1 MRKAEINRKTNETN
15 ISIEILLDGTGKSDT
30 NTGIGFFDHMLD
42 QLAKHSLIDIEIN
55 ADGDLHIDDHHTVE
69 DVGICL
75 GKALKI
81 ALADKKG
88 IHRYGSCILP
98 MDDALI
104 QSALDISGRAHFV
117 WDVEFNSSYEADTL
131 VAVGVNN
138 EAGLGDT
145 TVDPDN
151 YGGYYYADGE
161 YTGSNPGV
169 AFVVGNGDINS
180 SNGLAGDNPSNA
192 FVVNYD
198 GSATLSGEL
207 TIDSDAGSRSP
218 QNR

>member
-117 WDVEFNSSYEADTL
+117 WDVEFNSAKIGFFDVELVKEFFNAFSSSSEMTL
-131 VAVGVNN
+131 HVNKLSGVNSHHIA
-138 EAGLGDT
+138 EATFKSVAKSIRYAIEL
-145 TVDPDN
+145 DPKQ
-151 YGGYYYADGE
+151 
-161 YTGSNPGV
+161 SNMVPSTKGV
-169 AFVVGNGDINS
+169 
-180 SNGLAGDNPSNA
+180 L
-192 FVVNYD
+192 
-198 GSATLSGEL
+198 
-207 TIDSDAGSRSP
+207 
-218 QNR
+218 

>member
-1 MRKAEINRKTNETN
+1 MRKAEINRKTSETN
-15 ISIEILLDGTGKSDT
+15 ISIEILLDGTGKSNT

-69 DVGICL
+69 DIGICL

-117 WDVEFNSSYEADTL
+117 WDVEFNSAKIGFFDVELVKEFFNAFSSSSEMTL
-131 VAVGVNN
+131 HVNKLSGVNSHHIA
-138 EAGLGDT
+138 EATFKSVAKSLRYAIEL
-145 TVDPDN
+145 DPKQ
-151 YGGYYYADGE
+151 
-161 YTGSNPGV
+161 SNMVPSTKGV
-169 AFVVGNGDINS
+169 
-180 SNGLAGDNPSNA
+180 L
-192 FVVNYD
+192 
-198 GSATLSGEL
+198 
-207 TIDSDAGSRSP
+207 
-218 QNR
+218 

>member
-15 ISIEILLDGTGKSDT
+15 ISIKILLDGTGKSNT
-30 NTGIGFFDHMLD
+30 NTGVGFFDHMLD

-55 ADGDLHIDDHHTVE
+55 ADGDLNIDDHHTVE

-75 GKALKI
+75 GKAFKS

-117 WDVEFNSSYEADTL
+117 WDVEFSTAKIGFFDVELVKEFFNAFSSNSEMTL
-131 VAVGVNN
+131 HVNKLAGVNSHHIA
-138 EAGLGDT
+138 EATFKSVAKSIRHAIEL
-145 TVDPDN
+145 DPKQEN
-151 YGGYYYADGE
+151 MVPS
-161 YTGSNPGV
+161 TKGV
-169 AFVVGNGDINS
+169 
-180 SNGLAGDNPSNA
+180 L
-192 FVVNYD
+192 
-198 GSATLSGEL
+198 
-207 TIDSDAGSRSP
+207 
-218 QNR
+218 

>member
-15 ISIEILLDGTGKSDT
+15 ISIKILLDGTGKSNT

-75 GKALKI
+75 GKAVKS

-117 WDVEFNSSYEADTL
+117 WDVEFSSAKIGFFDVELVKEFFNAFSSNSEMTL
-131 VAVGVNN
+131 HVNKLAGVNSHHIA
-138 EAGLGDT
+138 EATFKSVAKSIRYAIEL
-145 TVDPDN
+145 DPKQEN
-151 YGGYYYADGE
+151 MVPS
-161 YTGSNPGV
+161 TKGV
-169 AFVVGNGDINS
+169 
-180 SNGLAGDNPSNA
+180 L
-192 FVVNYD
+192 
-198 GSATLSGEL
+198 
-207 TIDSDAGSRSP
+207 
-218 QNR
+218 

>member
-117 WDVEFNSSYEADTL
+117 WDVEFNSAKIGFFDVELVKEFFNAFSSNSEMTL
-131 VAVGVNN
+131 HVNKLAGVNSHHIA
-138 EAGLGDT
+138 EATFKSVAKSIRCAIEL
-145 TVDPDN
+145 DPKQEN
-151 YGGYYYADGE
+151 RVPS
-161 YTGSNPGV
+161 TKGV
-169 AFVVGNGDINS
+169 
-180 SNGLAGDNPSNA
+180 L
-192 FVVNYD
+192 
-198 GSATLSGEL
+198 
-207 TIDSDAGSRSP
+207 
-218 QNR
+218 

>member
-75 GKALKI
+75 GKAVKS

-104 QSALDISGRAHFV
+104 QSALDISGRAHFE
-117 WDVEFNSSYEADTL
+117 WDVEFNTAKIGFFDVELVKEFFNAFSSNSEMTL
-131 VAVGVNN
+131 HVNKLAGVNSHHIA
-138 EAGLGDT
+138 EATFKSVAKSIRYAIEL
-145 TVDPDN
+145 DPKQEN
-151 YGGYYYADGE
+151 MVPS
-161 YTGSNPGV
+161 TKGV
-169 AFVVGNGDINS
+169 
-180 SNGLAGDNPSNA
+180 L
-192 FVVNYD
+192 
-198 GSATLSGEL
+198 
-207 TIDSDAGSRSP
+207 
-218 QNR
+218 

>member
-55 ADGDLHIDDHHTVE
+55 ADGDFHIDDHHTVE

-117 WDVEFNSSYEADTL
+117 WDVEFNSAKIGFFDVELVKEFFNAFSSSSEMTL
-131 VAVGVNN
+131 HVNKLSGVNSHHIA
-138 EAGLGDT
+138 EATFKSVAKSLRYAIEL
-145 TVDPDN
+145 DPKQ
-151 YGGYYYADGE
+151 
-161 YTGSNPGV
+161 SNMVPSTKGV
-169 AFVVGNGDINS
+169 
-180 SNGLAGDNPSNA
+180 L
-192 FVVNYD
+192 
-198 GSATLSGEL
+198 
-207 TIDSDAGSRSP
+207 
-218 QNR
+218 

>member
-15 ISIEILLDGTGKSDT
+15 ISIKILLDGTGKSNT

-75 GKALKI
+75 GKALKS

-104 QSALDISGRAHFV
+104 QSALDISGRAHFL
-117 WDVEFNSSYEADTL
+117 WDVEFSSAKIGFFDVELVKEFFNAFSSSSEMTL
-131 VAVGVNN
+131 HVNKLSGVNSHHIA
-138 EAGLGDT
+138 EATFKSVAKSLRYAIEL
-145 TVDPDN
+145 DPKQEN
-151 YGGYYYADGE
+151 MVPS
-161 YTGSNPGV
+161 TKGV
-169 AFVVGNGDINS
+169 
-180 SNGLAGDNPSNA
+180 L
-192 FVVNYD
+192 
-198 GSATLSGEL
+198 
-207 TIDSDAGSRSP
+207 
-218 QNR
+218 

>member
-15 ISIEILLDGTGKSDT
+15 ISIKILLDGTGKSNT

-117 WDVEFNSSYEADTL
+117 WDVEFCSAKIGFFDVELIKEFFNAFSSSSEITL
-131 VAVGVNN
+131 HVNKLSGVNSHHIA
-138 EAGLGDT
+138 EATFKSVAKSLRYAIEL
-145 TVDPDN
+145 DPKQ
-151 YGGYYYADGE
+151 
-161 YTGSNPGV
+161 SNMVPSTKGV
-169 AFVVGNGDINS
+169 
-180 SNGLAGDNPSNA
+180 L
-192 FVVNYD
+192 
-198 GSATLSGEL
+198 
-207 TIDSDAGSRSP
+207 
-218 QNR
+218 

>member
-1 MRKAEINRKTNETN
+1 MREALINRKTNETN
-15 ISIEILLDGTGKSDT
+15 ISIEILLDGTGKSNT

-75 GKALKI
+75 GKALKS

-104 QSALDISGRAHFV
+104 RSALDISGRAHFV
-117 WDVEFNSSYEADTL
+117 WDVEFSSAKIGFFDVELVKEFFNAFSSSSEMTL
-131 VAVGVNN
+131 HVNKLSGVNSHHIA
-138 EAGLGDT
+138 EATFKSVAKSLRYAIEL
-145 TVDPDN
+145 DPKQ
-151 YGGYYYADGE
+151 
-161 YTGSNPGV
+161 SNMVPSTKGV
-169 AFVVGNGDINS
+169 
-180 SNGLAGDNPSNA
+180 L
-192 FVVNYD
+192 
-198 GSATLSGEL
+198 
-207 TIDSDAGSRSP
+207 
-218 QNR
+218 

>member
-15 ISIEILLDGTGKSDT
+15 ISIKILLDGTGKSNT

-75 GKALKI
+75 GKAVKS

-117 WDVEFNSSYEADTL
+117 WDVEFNSAKIGFFDVELVKEFFNAFSSSSEMTL
-131 VAVGVNN
+131 HVNKLSGVNSN
-138 EAGLGDT
+138 HIADATFKSVAKSLRYAIEL
-145 TVDPDN
+145 DPKQ
-151 YGGYYYADGE
+151 
-161 YTGSNPGV
+161 SNMVPSTKGV
-169 AFVVGNGDINS
+169 
-180 SNGLAGDNPSNA
+180 L
-192 FVVNYD
+192 
-198 GSATLSGEL
+198 
-207 TIDSDAGSRSP
+207 
-218 QNR
+218 

>member
-117 WDVEFNSSYEADTL
+117 WDVEFNSAKIGFFDVELVKEFFNAFSSSSEMTL
-131 VAVGVNN
+131 HVNKLSGVNSHHIA
-138 EAGLGDT
+138 EATFKSVAKSLRHAIEL
-145 TVDPDN
+145 DPKQ
-151 YGGYYYADGE
+151 
-161 YTGSNPGV
+161 SNMVPSTKGV
-169 AFVVGNGDINS
+169 
-180 SNGLAGDNPSNA
+180 L
-192 FVVNYD
+192 
-198 GSATLSGEL
+198 
-207 TIDSDAGSRSP
+207 
-218 QNR
+218 

>member
-15 ISIEILLDGTGKSDT
+15 ISIEILLDGTGKSNT

-104 QSALDISGRAHFV
+104 RSALDISGRAHFV
-117 WDVEFNSSYEADTL
+117 WDVEFSSAKIGFFDVELVKEFFNAFSSSSEMTL
-131 VAVGVNN
+131 HVNKLSGVNSHHIA
-138 EAGLGDT
+138 EATFKSVAKSIRYAIEL
-145 TVDPDN
+145 DPKQEN
-151 YGGYYYADGE
+151 MVPS
-161 YTGSNPGV
+161 TKGV
-169 AFVVGNGDINS
+169 F
-180 SNGLAGDNPSNA
+180 
-192 FVVNYD
+192 
-198 GSATLSGEL
+198 
-207 TIDSDAGSRSP
+207 
-218 QNR
+218 

>member
-15 ISIEILLDGTGKSDT
+15 ISIEILLDGTGKSNT

-117 WDVEFNSSYEADTL
+117 WDVEFNSAKIGFFDVELVKEFFNAFSSSSEMTL
-131 VAVGVNN
+131 HVNKLSGVNSHHIA
-138 EAGLGDT
+138 EATFKSVAKALRYAIEL
-145 TVDPDN
+145 DPKQSMMVPS
-151 YGGYYYADGE
+151 
-161 YTGSNPGV
+161 TKGV
-169 AFVVGNGDINS
+169 
-180 SNGLAGDNPSNA
+180 L
-192 FVVNYD
+192 
-198 GSATLSGEL
+198 
-207 TIDSDAGSRSP
+207 
-218 QNR
+218 

>member
-75 GKALKI
+75 GKALKS

-117 WDVEFNSSYEADTL
+117 WEVEFNSAKIGFFDVELVKEFFNAFSSSSEMTL
-131 VAVGVNN
+131 HVNKLSGVNSHHIA
-138 EAGLGDT
+138 EATFKSVAKSLRYAIEL
-145 TVDPDN
+145 DPKQ
-151 YGGYYYADGE
+151 
-161 YTGSNPGV
+161 SNMVPSTKGV
-169 AFVVGNGDINS
+169 
-180 SNGLAGDNPSNA
+180 L
-192 FVVNYD
+192 
-198 GSATLSGEL
+198 
-207 TIDSDAGSRSP
+207 
-218 QNR
+218 

>member
-15 ISIEILLDGTGKSDT
+15 ISIEILLDGTGKSNT

-75 GKALKI
+75 GKAVKS

-117 WDVEFNSSYEADTL
+117 WDVEFSTTKIGFFDVELVKEFFNAFSSNSEMTL
-131 VAVGVNN
+131 HVNKLAGVNSHHIA
-138 EAGLGDT
+138 EATFKSVAKSIRYAIEL
-145 TVDPDN
+145 DPKQEN
-151 YGGYYYADGE
+151 MVPS
-161 YTGSNPGV
+161 TKGV
-169 AFVVGNGDINS
+169 
-180 SNGLAGDNPSNA
+180 L
-192 FVVNYD
+192 
-198 GSATLSGEL
+198 
-207 TIDSDAGSRSP
+207 
-218 QNR
+218 

>member
-15 ISIEILLDGTGKSDT
+15 ISIKILLDGTGKSNT

-75 GKALKI
+75 GKAVKS

-117 WDVEFNSSYEADTL
+117 WDVEFNSAKIGFFDVELVKEFFNAFSSNSEMTL
-131 VAVGVNN
+131 HVNKLAGVNSHHIA
-138 EAGLGDT
+138 EATFKSVAKSIRYAIEL
-145 TVDPDN
+145 DPKQEN
-151 YGGYYYADGE
+151 MVPS
-161 YTGSNPGV
+161 TKGV
-169 AFVVGNGDINS
+169 
-180 SNGLAGDNPSNA
+180 L
-192 FVVNYD
+192 
-198 GSATLSGEL
+198 
-207 TIDSDAGSRSP
+207 
-218 QNR
+218 

>member
-117 WDVEFNSSYEADTL
+117 WDVEFNSAKIGFFDVELVKEFFNAFSSSSEMTL
-131 VAVGVNN
+131 HVNKLSGVNSHHIA
-138 EAGLGDT
+138 EATFKSIAKSLR
-145 TVDPDN
+145 
-151 YGGYYYADGE
+151 YAIELDSKQ
-161 YTGSNPGV
+161 SNMVPSTKGV
-169 AFVVGNGDINS
+169 
-180 SNGLAGDNPSNA
+180 L
-192 FVVNYD
+192 
-198 GSATLSGEL
+198 
-207 TIDSDAGSRSP
+207 
-218 QNR
+218 

>member
-15 ISIEILLDGTGKSDT
+15 ISIKILLDGTGKSNT

-75 GKALKI
+75 GKAVKS

-117 WDVEFNSSYEADTL
+117 WDVEFSTTKIGFFDVELVKEFFNAFSSNSEMTL
-131 VAVGVNN
+131 HVNKLAGVNSHHIA
-138 EAGLGDT
+138 EAT
-145 TVDPDN
+145 FKSVAKSIR
-151 YGGYYYADGE
+151 YAIELDQKQE
-161 YTGSNPGV
+161 NMVPSTKGV
-169 AFVVGNGDINS
+169 
-180 SNGLAGDNPSNA
+180 L
-192 FVVNYD
+192 
-198 GSATLSGEL
+198 
-207 TIDSDAGSRSP
+207 
-218 QNR
+218 